1 MVFLS
6 GNVNDISSCS
16 PAGSVAN
23 NFGDVGSFG
32 NAALSNREGRG
43 GTITIFSEG
52 KSQGR
57 DFSQKRVEEDH
68 KTCGRGRVEY

>member
-1 MVFLS
+1 MWAHS
-6 GNVNDISSCS
+6 GMLRY
-16 PAGSVAN
+16 PTERG
-23 NFGDVGSFG
+23 G
-32 NAALSNREGRG
+32 G